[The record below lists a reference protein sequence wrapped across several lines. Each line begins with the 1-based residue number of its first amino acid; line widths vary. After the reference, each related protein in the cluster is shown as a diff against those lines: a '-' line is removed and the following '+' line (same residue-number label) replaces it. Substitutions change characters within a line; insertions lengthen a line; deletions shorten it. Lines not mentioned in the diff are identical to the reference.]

1 MLHAAA
7 VVVAMLLCR
16 DDCIQ
21 ALGRQE
27 SLASTESH
35 ASQDPLPSSPLKELF
50 EMLASLV
57 QGSSLSLFTA
67 SMQIRHAR
75 PVPLLIIWLRICI
88 KSLYFAAQHEM
99 QGQPSPHCAR

>member
-27 SLASTESH
+27 SLAFAMQAKIPSH
-35 ASQDPLPSSPLKELF
+35 RVLSRKLF
-50 EMLASLV
+50 EMLASHV
-57 QGSSLSLFTA
+57 QGSSLSLFSA
-67 SMQIRHAR
+67 SMQTRQTR
-75 PVPLLIIWLRICI
+75 PLPPLTIWLHICATI
-88 KSLYFAAQHEM
+88 KSLYFAAQQEM